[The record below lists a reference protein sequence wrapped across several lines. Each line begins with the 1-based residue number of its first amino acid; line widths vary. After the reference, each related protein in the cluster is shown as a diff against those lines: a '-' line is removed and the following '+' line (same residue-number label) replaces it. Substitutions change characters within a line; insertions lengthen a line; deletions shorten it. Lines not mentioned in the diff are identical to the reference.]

1 MILNKTYLIYVVED
15 NKMLNRVT
23 TEYLK
28 KNGYTNVKSFHSGEE
43 CLESLKNGEIPDV
56 VVEDYD
62 MNGINGIDVLK
73 IVKKKLH
80 KTQFI
85 FLTSNDDVEIAV
97 NTIKYGA
104 FDYIVKDK
112 MAMEKLVYKLD
123 MLSEFF
129 LLQKKNTQAG
139 WLRIALIVVVIL
151 VIILS
156 AFLVYVLALL
166 N

>member
-1 MILNKTYLIYVVED
+1 MKTYLIYIVED
-15 NKMLNRVT
+15 NKILNRVT

-28 KNGYTNVKSFHSGEE
+28 KNGYTNVKSFYSGEE

-56 VVEDYD
+56 VIEDYD

-73 IVKKKLH
+73 IVKKKYQRTH
-80 KTQFI
+80 FI
-85 FLTSNDDVEIAV
+85 FLTSNDDIEIAV
-97 NTIKYGA
+97 NTMKYGA

-123 MLSEFF
+123 ILSEIF
-129 LLQKKNTQAG
+129 LLQKKYTQVG
-139 WLRIALIVVVIL
+139 WLRIALIVVVVL

-156 AFLVYVLALL
+156 AFLIYVLALL

>member
-15 NKMLNRVT
+15 NKILNRVT

-62 MNGINGIDVLK
+62 MNGINGIEVLK
-73 IVKKKLH
+73 IVKKKLQ

-129 LLQKKNTQAG
+129 LLQKKNIQAG
-139 WLRIALIVVVIL
+139 WLRIALIVVIIL
-151 VIILS
+151 VVFLS
-156 AFLVYVLALL
+156 AFLIYVLALL